1 MCRIQR
7 RSEANPSSTCATA
20 NVTSS
25 ASDSYCLA
33 AFRFRPY
40 NGVAAFGIQ
49 QCRPAFLS
57 RAARRSG
64 FYSAVAAFAAGLAL
78 ASTSHGR
85 TLITSSFGSCGPP
98 SWHRPRPRL
107 GPPQPPLWDFEPAWD
122 IPLFAVGDG
131 LVFQQ
136 PGVVSDVFFDR
147 HRFGLAVGCG
157 HCCHRDPGG
166 TRPSVRPGRGRMLT
180 TSSPPARGHQE
191 TTRCSLNR
199 PSRPGRYAY
208 TPTHCPS
215 TCCSHRRPSH
225 TM

>member
-1 MCRIQR
+1 MVD
-7 RSEANPSSTCATA
+7 T
-20 NVTSS
+20 VTSS
-25 ASDSYCLA
+25 LGEGDPRSRGGKNTDGGCPRY
-33 AFRFRPY
+33 
-40 NGVAAFGIQ
+40 GVAAFGIQ

-64 FYSAVAAFAAGLAL
+64 FYSAVAAFAAALAL

-166 TRPSVRPGRGRMLT
+166 TRPSVRV
-180 TSSPPARGHQE
+180 AVE
-191 TTRCSLNR
+191 C
-199 PSRPGRYAY
+199 SRP
-208 TPTHCPS
+208 
-215 TCCSHRRPSH
+215 RRPLH
-225 TM
+225 GGTRRRRGAL